1 MLEIIFVRYLS
12 LPVSFT
18 VTLLHCRVKLTN
30 HARPAKFHK
39 RITVKNHIGKRRI
52 KKNYPAIHLKDYPL
66 SFTLFPTKAEEAR
79 WGQFVVN
86 YVPRAD
92 PTDGSTLKGRRAA
105 PRKNPARYYFQ
116 NRIRRLSRINCTL
129 LNAVNLINFFESNEL
144 TITTNE

>member
-30 HARPAKFHK
+30 HAWPAKFHK
-39 RITVKNHIGKRRI
+39 RITVKKEAVDRI

-86 YVPRAD
+86 YVLRAD

-105 PRKNPARYYFQ
+105 PRKDPARYYFQ
-116 NRIRRLSRINCTL
+116 DRIRRLSRINCIL